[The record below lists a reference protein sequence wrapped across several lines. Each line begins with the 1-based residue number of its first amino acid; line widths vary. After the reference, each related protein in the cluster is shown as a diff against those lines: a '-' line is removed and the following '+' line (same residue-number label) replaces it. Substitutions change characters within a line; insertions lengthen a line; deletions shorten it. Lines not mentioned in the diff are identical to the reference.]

1 MGPVFAWML
10 CVAISGAKI
19 AMRMMSATT
28 ISPMMACGWLRS
40 VVEMNPRRPG
50 VRSGDPSTAISS
62 LDHLGGWR
70 DMAHVVTRG
79 SSLK

>member
-1 MGPVFAWML
+1 ML

-62 LDHLGGWR
+62 RTISVDGVIWL
-70 DMAHVVTRG
+70 M
-79 SSLK
+79 SSPAGRA